1 MPGIT
6 QELPQAG
13 ALPSLKLGTTLRR
26 TRQALSEALARSRTR
41 RVIAKLSDAQLRD
54 IGVDRSAVLG
64 NKPVISFDAGITNY
78 LMSLR

>member
-41 RVIAKLSDAQLRD
+41 RVIALSDAQLRD

-64 NKPVISFDAGITNY
+64 NKPVISFDAGITTY